1 MNTPA
6 VTIPTTKRMSLSN
19 ISVSKG
25 RLALYED
32 DSDSEMPSISS
43 FLKSFSGLYPEDR
56 DQQRPMLGTIFGVY
70 LPSIQHILGVQMF
83 LRLLWIVGVAGVVE
97 SFTMVFL
104 CCLCTFLT
112 SISISAIATNGKVES
127 GGTYFMISRNLGAEF
142 GGAIG
147 VLFYLANTV
156 ATSMYIVGGIEI
168 LLVYIAPDL
177 PRFGTADSSHELNE
191 QMFNNF
197 RLYGSACLFVIFVIC
212 CMGVRFVQ
220 FAAPV
225 SLSCVL
231 LSIVVVYLG
240 AFVATEATSP
250 RVCILGDY
258 LFKARS
264 LNLRNDSNACNK
276 TRLADLYCI
285 TKNSTHEKICESYY
299 MEHDVISV
307 AAIPGFNGET
317 LTANL
322 KSSYMRAGEIV
333 PGHTGSAGI
342 EVSQDMS
349 TSFFVLMAIFFPSVT
364 GIMTGAN
371 MSGDLRDPQQS
382 IPVGT
387 IAATVTTSVI
397 YLSLVIVYGGSINGS
412 VLRDK
417 YGVSLGGKM
426 VAAVLAWPSDW
437 ILLIG
442 SFTSCIG
449 AGLQCLCSAPRLL
462 QSIAKDDLL
471 PFLNPF
477 RAVTAR
483 NEPFKALLVTTVIA
497 ECAILIGGIDY
508 IAPVVDLFFLLSYC
522 FCNIACALQTFLRAP
537 NWRPR
542 FRFYHWSLA
551 VLGALLNLFI
561 MFSTYWHYAFLA
573 LAVCAMLYKYIE
585 YKGARQEWGD
595 GIRGLALTTAQ
606 YSLLRIEDSS
616 PGTRHWRPQLLVY
629 INSREIDQIENVKVL
644 HFASQLKAGRGLTM
658 VTSIVNGELTCEE
671 DRKKAEAL
679 KLKLTENMKA
689 AKVKGFTE
697 VVVSKYFAQNVETLL
712 QCVGMGCLRPNTFV
726 IAWPQNW
733 KNVTGKT
740 GLQMEHFIDVLCR
753 AARAHI
759 CLLVPKGLV
768 VFPDVRD
775 QLAGFID
782 VWWIVPDT
790 GILILLASLLQ
801 QHKAWRACKLRVFAL
816 AHSEDHLPGMKRK
829 LQKCVSHLH
838 IDALIDVSYVSA
850 DDRYP
855 SAYMSAFWNLQHP
868 NFCDTIGKGPFNKRT
883 SVRRDTLTGVL
894 VPKVEKSGSTASEPP
909 DLVSSRESLTV
920 GRFVL
925 SPSRTRLDSANG
937 KDHERTE
944 NNDSLS
950 RRPSAVQIGKQSFE
964 LSEAKAF
971 NSRILD
977 KSSNSRLVLLPLP
990 SLPET
995 KSNCV
1000 QYVAYLDALTEG
1012 ISRLLLVRS
1021 PDNEFDSVGW
1031 RGMCSFH

>member
-1 MNTPA
+1 MA
-6 VTIPTTKRMSLSN
+6 VTTAKRVSLSN
-19 ISVSKG
+19 VSVAKG

-97 SFTMVFL
+97 SFIMVFL

-127 GGTYFMISRNLGAEF
+127 GGTYYMISRNLGAEF

-177 PRFGTADSSHELNE
+177 PRFGTADSGHELNE

-197 RLYGSACLFVIFVIC
+197 RLYGSACLILIFIIC

-231 LSIVVVYLG
+231 FSIVVVYLG
-240 AFVATEATSP
+240 AFMATEVTSP

-258 LFKARS
+258 LFNTRS
-264 LNLRNDSNACNK
+264 LTSKNHSNACNK
-276 TRLADLYCI
+276 TMLTDLYCI
-285 TKNSTHEKICESYY
+285 TENSTREQICESYY
-299 MEHDVISV
+299 VEHDVLSV
-307 AAIPGFNGET
+307 AAIPGFNGQT

-322 KSSYMRAGEIV
+322 KSSYMRAGEV
-333 PGHTGSAGI
+333 APGHTGPAGI

-397 YLSLVIVYGGSINGS
+397 YLSLIIIYGGSISGPI
-412 VLRDK
+412 LRDK

-449 AGLQCLCSAPRLL
+449 AALQCLCSAPRLL
-462 QSIAKDDLL
+462 QSIAKDNLL

-477 RAVTAR
+477 RVVTAR
-483 NEPFKALLVTTVIA
+483 NEPFRALLITTLIA

-585 YKGARQEWGD
+585 FKGAKQEWGD

-606 YSLLRIEDSS
+606 YSLLRIEDSN
-616 PGTRHWRPQLLVY
+616 PATHHWRPQLLVY
-629 INSREIDQIENVKVL
+629 INFREIDQIENVKVL

-658 VTSIVNGELTCEE
+658 VTSIVNGELTCED
-671 DRKKAEAL
+671 DRKKAESL
-679 KLKLTENMKA
+679 KLKLTENMKE

-697 VVVSKYFAQNVETLL
+697 VVVSKYFVQNVDTLL

-726 IAWPQNW
+726 VAWPQNW
-733 KNVTGKT
+733 KSLSGKS
-740 GLQMEHFIDVLCR
+740 GLQMEHFLDVLSR
-753 AARAHI
+753 AARGDI

-775 QLAGFID
+775 QLTGFMDI
-782 VWWIVPDT
+782 WWIVRETSIP
-790 GILILLASLLQ
+790 ILLASLLQ
-801 QHKAWRACKLRVFAL
+801 QHKVWRACKIRVFAL
-816 AHSEDHLPGMKRK
+816 AYPEDHLPKLKKG
-829 LQKCVSHLH
+829 LQKCISHLH
-838 IDALIDVSYVSA
+838 IEAAIDFVDMGPEERS
-850 DDRYP
+850 RP
-855 SAYMSAFWNLQHP
+855 PNMSAFRNMQHHIP
-868 NFCDTIGKGPFNKRT
+868 SESTRKGLPAKRT
-883 SVRRDTLTGVL
+883 VSQGDISPGVFD
-894 VPKVEKSGSTASEPP
+894 PRVEKRAMSSCESLDLASSGET
-909 DLVSSRESLTV
+909 LTV

-925 SPSRTRLDSANG
+925 CPR
-937 KDHERTE
+937 HC
-944 NNDSLS
+944 DSLW
-950 RRPSAVQIGKQSFE
+950 RRPSTLLMERQLFE
-964 LSEAKAF
+964 LAEAKAL
-971 NSRILD
+971 NSRIME

-990 SLPET
+990 SIPEA
-995 KSNCV
+995 KNNWD

-1012 ISRLLLVRS
+1012 IARVLLIRS
-1021 PDNEFDSVGW
+1021 HDNEFDNVDW
-1031 RGMCSFH
+1031 RSMSKFS